1 MKKLACMKR
10 AQALAISLSA
20 IGALVSGLLLSGC
33 SAEQL
38 SLGAGVVIGAVIAD
52 SAHHSYPPRHRH
64 YNPPRRGYHPPR
76 HYPPHRHHLME
87 LSQAANGEMA
97 ARHFGVSIEAGDK
110 IMNALELAQKKDFSE
125 MENLGLQL
133 VDVEAISKGE
143 NPSASTLVALSRSLG
158 VDLGDANQ
166 VIQVLK
172 ADLAN
177 GMNQ

>member
-1 MKKLACMKR
+1 MKKFTCMKR
-10 AQALAISLSA
+10 AQALVISLSA
-20 IGALVSGLLLSGC
+20 IGALVGGLLLSGC
-33 SAEQL
+33 SGEQL
-38 SLGAGVVIGAVIAD
+38 SLGAGVIIGAVIAD
-52 SAHHSYPPRHRH
+52 SAHHSPPRHRH

-76 HYPPHRHHLME
+76 HFPPRRHYLME
-87 LSQAANGEMA
+87 LSQATNGEMA
-97 ARHFGVSIEAGDK
+97 AHHFGVSIEAGDK
-110 IMNALELAQKKDFSE
+110 IMNALELAQKRDFSA

-143 NPSASTLVALSRSLG
+143 NPSVSTLVALSRNLG

-172 ADLAN
+172 TDLAN